1 VTPELAARKYQ
12 FREGFHL
19 VDYGE
24 VGLPIFRLTLEAITM
39 APRFMPTIQEFAM
52 RCLALGETHE
62 ADVANMLGLKLDAV
76 VGAMNVLIADGYVTR
91 EPNIEGG
98 DTFHLTE
105 AGESRLLSD
114 RVEIPQEEMIVV
126 DYDGIRRVP
135 LRLTGESV
143 VRPALLQGT
152 GAVQIRPYPAEAPG
166 VDDLAIPDISKV
178 IRRQRSEDFRRTVL
192 SLKRVVRR
200 NNLFREGVALIYAAD
215 KLDEVQVAFIIDDKL
230 SDAYELAFAQH
241 GGPRKMG
248 FLRAIADTD
257 LSKKLEKMVGRP
269 MYRSMPDREAM
280 TAARK
285 LEVDSLVEL
294 DSVRKAA
301 AGLPPSGPSPVA
313 AALVAAEKRLE
324 VAKHELDAFEVRPL
338 ACYEQNELLDA
349 ALKAARKSLVITSAG
364 IQPSI
369 VNAARLREI
378 DLLIGEG
385 VQIEIESYLAPKTE
399 PRTSSRYDPLSEFA
413 RRGDKGGLTI
423 RKGRTQD
430 FFFLV
435 QDDELA
441 VISTR
446 PFFGDVSRRTGFM
459 RVQGLVTRKPA
470 FVAEIKSIVLS
481 SSGLVERNGN

>member
-1 VTPELAARKYQ
+1 MTPELAARKYQ

-52 RCLALGETHE
+52 RCLALGETRE
-62 ADVANMLGLKLDAV
+62 IDVANMLGLKLDVV
-76 VGAMNVLIADGYVTR
+76 VGGMNVLISDGYVAR
-91 EPNIEGG
+91 QPNG
-98 DTFHLTE
+98 DGADSFHLTE
-105 AGESRLLSD
+105 AGEIRLKSD
-114 RVEIPQEEMIVV
+114 RLEIPQEEMIVV
-126 DYDGIRRVP
+126 DFDGIRRIP
-135 LRLTGESV
+135 LRLTGENV
-143 VRPALLQGT
+143 VRPAQLQGT
-152 GAVQIRPYPAEAPG
+152 GAVQIRPYPAEPPG

-178 IRRQRSEDFRRTVL
+178 VRRQRSEDFRRTVL

-200 NNLFREGVALIYAAD
+200 NSLFREGVALVYAAD
-215 KLDEVQVAFIIDDKL
+215 KSDEVQVAFVIDDKL

-248 FLRAIADTD
+248 FVRAIADTD

-269 MYRSMPDREAM
+269 MYRSMPDRDAM
-280 TAARK
+280 RAARK
-285 LEVDSLVEL
+285 MEVDSLVEV
-294 DSVRKAA
+294 DSVRRAA
-301 AGLPPSGPSPVA
+301 AGLQPRGPNPVA
-313 AALVAAEKRLE
+313 AALVAAQERLE
-324 VAKHELDAFEVRPL
+324 VARHEMDAFEVRPL
-338 ACYEQNELLDA
+338 ACYEQFELLDE
-349 ALKAARKSLVITSAG
+349 ALKSARKSLVITSAG

-369 VNAARLREI
+369 VTAARLREI

-385 VQIEIESYLAPKTE
+385 VQIEIESYLAPQTE
-399 PRTSSRYDPLSEFA
+399 PRTGGRYDPLSEFA
-413 RRGDKGGLTI
+413 RRAAKGGLTI

-446 PFFGDVSRRTGFM
+446 PFLGEVSRRMGFM

-470 FVAEIKSIVLS
+470 
-481 SSGLVERNGN
+481 LVEEIRGIVFGGSGPVGRHGN

>member
-62 ADVANMLGLKLDAV
+62 TDVANMLGLKIDV
-76 VGAMNVLIADGYVTR
+76 VIGAMNALISDGYVTR
-91 EPNIEGG
+91 EPSSDGA

-105 AGESRLLSD
+105 AGQLRLSSD
-114 RVEIPQEEMIVV
+114 RLEVPQEEMIVV
-126 DYDGIRRVP
+126 DYDGIRRMP
-135 LRLTGESV
+135 LRLTGENV
-143 VRPALLQGT
+143 VRPALLSGT

-166 VDDLAIPDISKV
+166 VGDLAIPDISKV

-192 SLKRVVRR
+192 ALKRVVRR
-200 NNLFREGVALIYAAD
+200 NNLFREGVALVYAAD
-215 KLDEVQVAFIIDDKL
+215 KSDEVQVAFVIDDKL
-230 SDAYELAFAQH
+230 SNAYELAFAQH

-248 FLRAIADTD
+248 FVRAISDAD

-285 LEVDSLVEL
+285 SEVESLVEV

-301 AGLPPSGPSPVA
+301 VGLPPRGPNPVA
-313 AALVAAEKRLE
+313 AALAAAEERLH
-324 VAKHELDAFEVRPL
+324 VARQEMDAIEVRPL
-338 ACYEQNELLDA
+338 ACYEQNELLDE
-349 ALKAARKSLVITSAG
+349 ALKAARKSLIITSAG

-378 DLLIGEG
+378 DLLIGER
-385 VQIEIESYLAPKTE
+385 VQIEIESYLSPQTE
-399 PRTSSRYDPLSEFA
+399 PRSGGRYDPLSELA
-413 RRGDKGGLTI
+413 KRAAKGGLSI

-446 PFFGDVSRRTGFM
+446 PFFGEVSRRTGFM
-459 RVQGLVTRKPA
+459 RVRGLVTRKPA
-470 FVAEIKSIVLS
+470 FVEEIRSIVLGTS
-481 SSGLVERNGN
+481 RPGGKNDD

>member
-1 VTPELAARKYQ
+1 MTPELAARKYQ

-62 ADVANMLGLKLDAV
+62 ADVANMLGLKLDVV

-91 EPNIEGG
+91 EPNSDGA
-98 DTFHLTE
+98 DLFYLTK
-105 AGESRLLSD
+105 AGELRLLSD
-114 RVEIPQEEMIVV
+114 RLEIPQEEMIVV
-126 DYDGIRRVP
+126 DYDGIRRIP

-152 GAVQIRPYPAEAPG
+152 GAVQIRPYPAEPPG
-166 VDDLAIPDISKV
+166 VNDLVIPDISKV
-178 IRRQRSEDFRRTVL
+178 VRRQRSEDFQRTVL

-200 NNLFREGVALIYAAD
+200 NNLFREGVALVYAAD
-215 KLDEVQVAFIIDDKL
+215 KSDEVQVAFVIDDKL

-248 FLRAIADTD
+248 FVRAISDTD

-269 MYRSMPDREAM
+269 MYRSMPHPDAIR
-280 TAARK
+280 AARK
-285 LEVDSLVEL
+285 LEVDSLVEVDTL
-294 DSVRKAA
+294 RRAA
-301 AGLPPSGPSPVA
+301 AGLPPHGSDPVA
-313 AALVAAEKRLE
+313 AALVVAEERLE
-324 VAKHELDAFEVRPL
+324 VARHEIDAFEVRPL
-338 ACYEQNELLDA
+338 ACFEQNELLDA
-349 ALKAARKSLVITSAG
+349 ALKSARKSLVITSAG

-385 VQIEIESYLAPKTE
+385 VQIEIESYLVPQTE
-399 PRTSSRYDPLSEFA
+399 PRKGGRYDPLSELT
-413 RRGDKGGLTI
+413 RRTAKSGLSI
-423 RKGRTQD
+423 RKGQTQD

-446 PFFGDVSRRTGFM
+446 PFLGEVSRRMGFM

-470 FVAEIKSIVLS
+470 FVEEIRSIVLGS
-481 SSGLVERNGN
+481 SSAVGRHGN

>member
-1 VTPELAARKYQ
+1 MTPELAARKYQ

-39 APRFMPTIQEFAM
+39 APRFMPTIQEFVM

-62 ADVANMLGLKLDAV
+62 ADVANMLGLKLDVV
-76 VGAMNVLIADGYVTR
+76 VGAMNVLISDGYVTR
-91 EPNIEGG
+91 EPNSDGP

-105 AGESRLLSD
+105 AGELRLSSD
-114 RVEIPQEEMIVV
+114 RLEVPQEEMIVV
-126 DYDGIRRVP
+126 DYDGIRRIP

-152 GAVQIRPYPAEAPG
+152 GAVQIRPYPAEAPL

-200 NNLFREGVALIYAAD
+200 NNLFREGVALVYAAD
-215 KLDEVQVAFIIDDKL
+215 KSDEVQVAFVIDDKL

-241 GGPRKMG
+241 GGPKKMG
-248 FLRAIADTD
+248 FVRAIADTD

-280 TAARK
+280 MAARK
-285 LEVDSLVEL
+285 LELDSLVEV
-294 DSVRKAA
+294 DSVRRAA
-301 AGLPPSGPSPVA
+301 AALPPRGLNPVA
-313 AALVAAEKRLE
+313 AALVAAEERLE
-324 VAKHELDAFEVRPL
+324 IARQGMDTFEVRPL
-338 ACYEQNELLDA
+338 ACYEQTELLDA
-349 ALKAARKSLVITSAG
+349 ALKAARRSLLVTSAG
-364 IQPSI
+364 LQPSI
-369 VNAARLREI
+369 LNAARLREI

-385 VQIEIESYLAPKTE
+385 VQIEIESYLTPQTE
-399 PRTSSRYDPLSEFA
+399 PRTGGRYDPLSEFA
-413 RRGDKGGLTI
+413 RRAAKGGLII

-446 PFFGDVSRRTGFM
+446 PFLGEVSRRTGFV

-470 FVAEIKSIVLS
+470 FVEEIRSIVLGS
-481 SSGLVERNGN
+481 SNPVGRHGN

>member
-1 VTPELAARKYQ
+1 VTPELAARRYQ

-52 RCLALGETHE
+52 RCLALGETRE
-62 ADVANMLGLKLDAV
+62 MDVANMLGLKLDVV
-76 VGAMNVLIADGYVTR
+76 VGAMNVLISDGYVVR
-91 EPNIEGG
+91 QPNG
-98 DTFHLTE
+98 DGADSFHLTE
-105 AGESRLLSD
+105 AGEIRLKSD
-114 RVEIPQEEMIVV
+114 RLEIPQEEMIVV
-126 DYDGIRRVP
+126 DFDGIRRIP

-143 VRPALLQGT
+143 VRPAQLQGT
-152 GAVQIRPYPAEAPG
+152 GAVQIRPYPAEPPG

-178 IRRQRSEDFRRTVL
+178 VRRQRSDDFRRTVL

-200 NNLFREGVALIYAAD
+200 NSLFREGVALVYAAD
-215 KLDEVQVAFIIDDKL
+215 KSDEVQVAFVIEDKL

-248 FLRAIADTD
+248 FVRAIADTD

-269 MYRSMPDREAM
+269 MYRNTPDRDAM
-280 TAARK
+280 RAARK
-285 LEVDSLVEL
+285 MEVDSLVEV
-294 DSVRKAA
+294 DSVRRAA
-301 AGLPPSGPSPVA
+301 AGLQPRGPNPVA
-313 AALVAAEKRLE
+313 AALVAAEERLE
-324 VAKHELDAFEVRPL
+324 VARHEMDAFEVRPL
-338 ACYEQNELLDA
+338 ACYEQFELLDE
-349 ALKAARKSLVITSAG
+349 ALKASRKSLVITSAG

-369 VNAARLREI
+369 VTAARLREI

-385 VQIEIESYLAPKTE
+385 VRIEIESYLAPQTE
-399 PRTSSRYDPLSEFA
+399 PRTGGRYDPLSELA
-413 RRGDKGGLTI
+413 RRAGKGGLTI

-446 PFFGDVSRRTGFM
+446 PFLGEVSRRTGFM

-470 FVAEIKSIVLS
+470 FVEEIRRIVLDS
-481 SSGLVERNGN
+481 RPVG